1 LSGKTLIEI
10 PQHGAAFFASDLH
23 LSEHTPKTLEAFE
36 NWLANVAQDGALVFL
51 LGDLFEVWFGDDY
64 SDATTERV
72 VQAVQSAQSAGARVF
87 FMHGN
92 RDFLL
97 GEDFAE
103 KAGMELLPDP
113 EFLLVNHHVVLITH
127 GDQLCTDDKAY
138 QQFRLQSRT
147 EQWQA
152 RLLALPLDKRIE
164 MAKAMRSESETHKAN
179 SASGIMDANLQTVA
193 NSFQGKW
200 PDGYYVGK
208 SDVILHGHTHRCA
221 IHPTL
226 ESKAPEKPE
235 STQATLEKGMRIV
248 LPDWDFDQSEKGR
261 PTGGFVK
268 LLPNGDY
275 SLILFNRAA

>member
-97 GEDFAE
+97 GEDFAQ